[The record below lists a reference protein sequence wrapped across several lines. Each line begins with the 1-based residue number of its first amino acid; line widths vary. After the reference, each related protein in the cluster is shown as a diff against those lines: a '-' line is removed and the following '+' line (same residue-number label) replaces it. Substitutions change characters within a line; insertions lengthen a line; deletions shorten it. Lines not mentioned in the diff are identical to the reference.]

1 MVWAGMDGNGLA
13 WAGIDGYSKNGLMA
27 WYGLVHFGLEFLL
40 FFRYF
45 SMDLLQCNDVKTKST
60 HWQLES
66 KVKYNISHFQLGT
79 YEIKIVHV
87 ICLLSD

>member
-40 FFRYF
+40 LFRY
-45 SMDLLQCNDVKTKST
+45 L
-60 HWQLES
+60 
-66 KVKYNISHFQLGT
+66 
-79 YEIKIVHV
+79 
-87 ICLLSD
+87 